1 MMYFD
6 YASTTPVDPK
16 VAQAMSSCLMLGG
29 AYGNPASV
37 HALGWQGREAVEKAR
52 RQVAK
57 AVGASPM
64 EIVWTSG
71 ATESDNLAILA
82 SCARR
87 YQRDRSLA
95 YQHHRAQSGHRCCK
109 AD

>member
-64 EIVWTSG
+64 EIV
-71 ATESDNLAILA
+71 
-82 SCARR
+82 
-87 YQRDRSLA
+87 
-95 YQHHRAQSGHRCCK
+95 
-109 AD
+109 

>member
-64 EIVWTSG
+64 KVWTARPSQ
-71 ATESDNLAILA
+71 TTWPFWA
-82 SCARR
+82 SCATRF
-87 YQRDRSLA
+87 QRGQRT
-95 YQHHRAQSGHRCCK
+95 
-109 AD
+109 